1 MADDV
6 AWLAQQRRERLAAE
20 GRVIDG
26 EGPPSMQ
33 SLLTGTAGTF
43 GLAVVVLFLCSWG
56 SLEYTEYGLNYSMVT
71 RTVEQRGYKAG
82 RYFLGVGHTFIVF
95 PATVTTIQFAGDPKS
110 DAAMLKSRTKDGLEV
125 ELEASLQY
133 LIDNER
139 LFDLY
144 MKFGRRYH
152 SIFVRMATDILTTA
166 ATQYTANEFF
176 TDRSSIGLD
185 MTEMLE
191 KNFQDRCFVTVP
203 FFQLRTVILPKEFEE
218 SIQDTEVQKQDIQTA
233 TAQQQSLLVEYE
245 TKVIQA
251 KRTVEVLE
259 QEGQANARAVQLA
272 NDAYCEQLNASVALQ
287 AEAYQTMLKTTFK
300 GDVNA
305 LLRSMHIRAMRDH
318 SSGTTIIN
326 DPTNFNLK

>member
-1 MADDV
+1 
-6 AWLAQQRRERLAAE
+6 
-20 GRVIDG
+20 
-26 EGPPSMQ
+26 
-33 SLLTGTAGTF
+33 
-43 GLAVVVLFLCSWG
+43 
-56 SLEYTEYGLNYSMVT
+56 
-71 RTVEQRGYKAG
+71 
-82 RYFLGVGHTFIVF
+82 VF
-95 PATVTTIQFAGDPKS
+95 PATVTTIQFADDSKS

-139 LFDLY
+139 LYDLY

-176 TDRSSIGLD
+176 TDRSSIGID

-191 KNFQDRCFVTVP
+191 KSFQQRCFVTVP
-203 FFQLRTVILPKEFEE
+203 FFQLRTVILPKQFEE

-251 KRTVEVLE
+251 KRTVEVLD
-259 QEGQANARAVQLA
+259 QEGQANAQAVKLA
-272 NDAYCEQLNASVALQ
+272 NDAYCEQLNASVVVQ
-287 AEAYQTMLKTTFK
+287 AEAYHKMLKTTFR
-300 GDVNA
+300 GDINA

-318 SSGTTIIN
+318 GSTGATIIN
-326 DPTNFNLK
+326 DPADFGLK

>member
-6 AWLAQQRRERLAAE
+6 AWLAQQRRERLAAQ
-20 GRVIDG
+20 GREMDG
-26 EGPPSMQ
+26 DGPPSMR

-43 GLAVVVLFLCSWG
+43 GVAVAVLFFCSWG

-71 RTVEQRGYKAG
+71 RTVEQKGYKAG
-82 RYFLGVGHTFIVF
+82 RYFLGVGHHFIVF
-95 PATVTTIQFAGDPKS
+95 PATVTTIQFADDAKS
-110 DAAMLKSRTKDGLEV
+110 DASMLKSRTKDGLEV

-144 MKFGRRYH
+144 MKYGRRYH

-191 KNFQDRCFVTVP
+191 QRFQERCFVTVP
-203 FFQLRTVILPKEFEE
+203 FFQLRTVILPKKFEE
-218 SIQDTEVQKQDIQTA
+218 SIQDTEVKKQDIQTA
-233 TAQQQSLLVEYE
+233 NAQQQSLLVEYE

-259 QEGQANARAVQLA
+259 QEGQANARSVQLA

-287 AEAYQTMLKTTFK
+287 AEAYHKMLKTTFK
-300 GDVNA
+300 GDTLA

-318 SSGTTIIN
+318 TSGTTIIN
-326 DPTNFNLK
+326 DPTNLNIK